1 MSESNAENVI
11 AELSFIHLLNAQYIT
26 H

>member
-11 AELSFIHLLNAQYIT
+11 AELSFIHFLNAQYIT